1 MTMRVSVPL
10 ITKTMKVLESHD
22 FSVVK
27 KKLSST
33 YDMDD
38 VVLIIEEL
46 KRFLAL
52 KVFENDHNAEKLSP
66 SYIVDQAWHSLIL
79 DPLSYCL
86 LCQKLSNNK
95 TDPVDYIIGHN
106 QHGGGDNSLQKKRY
120 KANLKLYKEYFD
132 IDAPDMIWPT
142 NENPVTNQLT
152 QMNERKRLR
161 TSSSSSPSSN
171 SFGCQTDAD
180 LDEIEDD
187 IPWCAVSL
195 AWQQTDENNYKLN
208 GDTLKAVTS
217 NEMEYIELFIKTHGE
232 CDYLIKVKPSTPA
245 IAIFELV
252 AKFLNNNGTGVK
264 KPSHIMTVNTFCFF
278 YNDHL
283 IKVSDFSFRDGIEM
297 KGSELDVKNLT
308 CSQLNLQSGFIWEL
322 RYYMRGC

>member
-1 MTMRVSVPL
+1 MRVSVPL

-33 YDMDD
+33 YDTDD

-52 KVFENDHNAEKLSP
+52 KVFENDMNAEKLSP

-95 TDPVDYIIGHN
+95 TDPLDYIIGHN
-106 QHGGGDNSLQKKRY
+106 QHGGGDNSQKKRY
-120 KANLKLYKEYFD
+120 KATLKLYKEYFD

-142 NENPVTNQLT
+142 SENLVTNQLT

-161 TSSSSSPSSN
+161 TSSSSSSSSN

-180 LDEIEDD
+180 LDEMEDD

-195 AWQQTDENNYKLN
+195 AWQQTDENYKLN

-217 NEMEYIELFIKTHGE
+217 NKMEYIELFIKTHGE

-264 KPSHIMTVNTFCFF
+264 KPSHIVTLNAFCFL
-278 YNDHL
+278 YIDHL
-283 IKVSDFSFRDGIEM
+283 IKVVESTFLGQGGIEI
-297 KGSELDVKNLT
+297 KGSELYVKDLT
-308 CSQLNLQSGFIWEL
+308 CSQLNLQSGCIWEL
-322 RYYMRGC
+322 RYYQTGGC